1 MSVFTSQ
8 TTLGVKMSFKQTLSK
23 FWDNVQYTLF
33 PQLKQD
39 LGELSSD
46 HKKLAFIL
54 ELVRIEEFIPDTRFY
69 EGRPIKERRAIAR
82 AFIAKVVFKI
92 QYTKQLVKQ
101 LNLDSQLRALCGFDA
116 FKKLPSEATFS
127 RAFKQFANS
136 SLPDRVHQTLIKEV
150 YKDQIIGHVVIDSTP
165 IEVREKHIKKDSAKN
180 RKKLKAA
187 KKKAK
192 KAGEL
197 NRRQKQLKEKNLDK
211 MIDDLPKPCD
221 KGMKKNAQGY
231 TKIWKGY
238 KLHAAVDDHCVPLA
252 IIITSA
258 SLNDCEAAIPLS
270 LKSHRVA
277 TNLYDL
283 MDAAYDHPEIRE
295 NSISLNHV
303 PIIDKCPHSAAQKV
317 EKEAEKERKK
327 LLNFTT
333 HEDIRYKE
341 RLPKERFNA
350 CYKDFCGGS
359 NIFYRGH
366 AKVSCHVMFGVL
378 TLAASTIISLIQ

>member
-1 MSVFTSQ
+1 
-8 TTLGVKMSFKQTLSK
+8 MSFKQTLSK
-23 FWDNVQYTLF
+23 FWNNVQYTLF

-46 HKKLAFIL
+46 HKKLASIL
-54 ELVRIEEFIPDTRFY
+54 ELVRIEEFIPDTRFND
-69 EGRPIKERRAIAR
+69 GRPVKERKAIAR
-82 AFIAKVVFKI
+82 AFIAKVVFKFH
-92 QYTKQLVKQ
+92 YTKQLVKQ
-101 LNLDSQLRALCGFDA
+101 LNLDHQLRALCGFDA
-116 FKKLPSEATFS
+116 LKKLPSEATFS

-136 SLPDRVHQTLIKEV
+136 SLPDRVHQTLIKEL

-165 IEVREKHIKKDSAKN
+165 LEVREKCLKKDNVKK
-180 RKKLKAA
+180 RKLKEI
-187 KKKAK
+187 KRKAK

-197 NRRQKQLKEKNLDK
+197 NRRQKQLQEENLDK

-221 KGMKKNAQGY
+221 KGMKKSSQGY
-231 TKIWKGY
+231 TMIWKGY

-252 IIITSA
+252 IIVTSA

-270 LKSHRVA
+270 LKSNLVA
-277 TNLYDL
+277 KNLYDL
-283 MDAAYDHPEIRE
+283 MDAAYDHPEIKE
-295 NSISLNHV
+295 NSISLGHV

-327 LLNFTT
+327 LLDFATA
-333 HEDIRYKE
+333 EDKRYKE

-350 CYKDFCGGS
+350 YYKDYCGGS

-366 AKVSCHVMFGVL
+366 SKVSCHVMFGVL